1 MALPT
6 NCRGK
11 TNSALLAASK
21 AINGPPGVCTERRA
35 SNLNSNLFLLFHHR
49 RRWRLHIAGRGR
61 FGSGTVWI
69 ATRRYHLGSEW
80 NAFYSHWSRGG
91 P

>member
-35 SNLNSNLFLLFHHR
+35 SNLNSNLFLLFHHQA
-49 RRWRLHIAGRGR
+49 LAFTYRG
-61 FGSGTVWI
+61 
-69 ATRRYHLGSEW
+69 
-80 NAFYSHWSRGG
+80 
-91 P
+91 